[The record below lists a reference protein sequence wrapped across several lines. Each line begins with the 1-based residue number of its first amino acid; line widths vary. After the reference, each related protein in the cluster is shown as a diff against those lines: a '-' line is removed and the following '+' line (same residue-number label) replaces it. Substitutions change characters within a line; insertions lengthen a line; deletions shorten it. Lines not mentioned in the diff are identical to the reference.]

1 MLSLTTTEI
10 IIRVSIAILLGATI
24 GIERTFAGKTAGM
37 RTYSMV
43 SLGSAIFVIISDIIV
58 ASLGNPAVVSPLVLA
73 ASVISGIG
81 FIGAGLLISHD
92 NKITGLTTAAGLW
105 VSAGVGMAAGFGLFD
120 LAIIGTVAALVIFN
134 LLWFLE
140 RWLLKFSHH
149 MKTEDFDNENGIKNK

>member
-1 MLSLTTTEI
+1 MLALTTTEI
-10 IIRVSIAILLGATI
+10 IIRVAIAILLGSVI
-24 GIERTFAGKTAGM
+24 GVERTFAGKTAGM

-43 SLGSAIFVIISDIIV
+43 SLGSAIFVIIADIV
-58 ASLGNPAVVSPLVLA
+58 VSSLGNPAVVSPLTLA

-105 VSAGVGMAAGFGLFD
+105 VSAGVGMAAGFGFFN
-120 LAIIGTVAALVIFN
+120 LAIIGTIAALVIFN

-140 RWLLKFSHH
+140 RWLLRFSHH
-149 MKTEDFDNENGIKNK
+149 KNVDDFDKENGIINK